1 MYMYAQVAEP
11 REFVTETLPNGSTI
25 EYKIVN
31 GTAYHKDTPMEV
43 VAVLEA
49 SRQHDIR
56 IRLFYGD
63 VETGRDWMEEYET
76 MGRVG
81 RSVGPIK
88 IPILLKQRNSN
99 GGTAILD
106 DCIVKITAHG
116 ETLYQHPKYH
126 QPSLSLRPCDD
137 PEMIKLG
144 YTTEVLMDD
153 KVVARF
159 ATEAQAQRWISF
171 MKGERNSK

>member
-56 IRLFYGD
+56 IRLLLRRR
-63 VETGRDWMEEYET
+63 RDRPRLD
-76 MGRVG
+76 GRVRDDG
-81 RSVGPIK
+81 SCRQERGTDQDPDPSEATEQQRGPH
-88 IPILLKQRNSN
+88 S
-99 GGTAILD
+99 D